1 MSAPQA
7 VDWFRLLWDMVQ
19 RGHKLTHIAD
29 RTGIA
34 HGTLRRYL
42 HDSQPP
48 HWRGVLLIEMWAE
61 TTGNKP
67 EDVPMAELSLSP
79 RVAPSRDCIRA
90 EGHELEGAWK

>member
-7 VDWFRLLWDMVQ
+7 VDWFRLLWDLVQ

-48 HWRGVLLIEMWAE
+48 HWRGELLITMWAE
-61 TTGNKP
+61 ATGRP
-67 EDVPMAELSLSP
+67 RGDVPMAELPLTP
-79 RVAPSRDCIRA
+79 RVVPARDAVRA
-90 EGHELEGAWK
+90 GCELEGVWR